1 MGDEKPCIFPT
12 MYSKPN
18 PGINPL
24 VLFALLIFSVVLGV
38 LNNLVNPNGVGWLGS
53 PRVFPKPLDWPTL
66 SASEG
71 VAAGARFAWTELM
84 RHSLWVAGALLL
96 LALGA
101 AAMRHRPSGSSR
113 WVMSWLRVFF
123 GLMFLAAAWPK
134 FTDPDGFA
142 LMVAQYQML
151 PAFSVNAFSVWLPA
165 LEITAGLAVLFL
177 PWERE
182 AAALLLALMGMFIVA
197 LAQALARDLGI
208 ACGCFDIKGATDAG
222 ETWFALLRD
231 LVLLV
236 PLVWMW
242 RRSGRR
248 PIWRF

>member
-1 MGDEKPCIFPT
+1 
-12 MYSKPN
+12 MYSKQTS
-18 PGINPL
+18 GTNPL
-24 VLFALLIFSVVLGV
+24 VLLALLVFSIALGV
-38 LNNLVNPNGVGWLGS
+38 LNNLVNPNSVGWLGS

-66 SASEG
+66 SAAEG
-71 VAAGARFAWTELM
+71 VAAGLRFAWTEMM
-84 RHSLWVAGALLL
+84 RHSLWVAGALLV

-101 AAMRHRPSGSSR
+101 AAFRQRASGPSGSSR
-113 WVMSWLRVFF
+113 WVMSCLRVFF

-151 PAFSVNAFSVWLPA
+151 PAFAVNAFSVWLPA
-165 LEITAGLAVLFL
+165 VEITAGLAILLL

-182 AAALLLALMGMFIVA
+182 ATTFLLVLMGMFIVA

-231 LVLLV
+231 IVLLL
-236 PLVWMW
+236 PLGWMW
-242 RRSGRR
+242 RRAQCR
-248 PIWRF
+248 PLWRF